1 MKRFLA
7 NFLSVV
13 LIPLLAP
20 TYLYAI
26 ILFFFP
32 QATNI
37 VSVGDKLLAILYI
50 ALTTTLLPFIV
61 VFILYKKKI
70 ISSLTLHAQKD
81 RTIPQIF
88 SCVIYLGICLFLVN
102 KEGVHNALSL
112 AMIAVTVSV
121 IFLTMITP
129 FWKISTHACGAWGLF
144 AILYVLQTRFYEVNF
159 VIPYYI
165 ILASVIGVCFAR
177 LYLKVH
183 TPLQVLAGSILGT
196 AIGFSLF
203 QYLLETTTR

>member
-7 NFLSVV
+7 NFLSII

-32 QATNI
+32 EVTNI
-37 VSVGDKLLAILYI
+37 TAIGDKLLAILYI

-61 VFILYKKKI
+61 VFILYKRKV
-70 ISSLTLHAQKD
+70 ISDLTLHKQED

-88 SCVIYLGICLFLVN
+88 SCVIYFAISLFLVG
-102 KEGVHNALSL
+102 KIGFSNALTLS
-112 AMIAVTVSV
+112 MIAVTLSV
-121 IFLTMITP
+121 VFLTMITP

-144 AILYVLQTRFYEVNF
+144 AILYVLQTRFYETSF

-165 ILASVIGVCFAR
+165 ILASTIGVCAAR
-177 LYLKVH
+177 LYLRVH
-183 TPLQVLAGSILGT
+183 TPMQVLAGSILGML
-196 AIGFSLF
+196 IGFSLF
-203 QYLLETTTR
+203 HYFLK

>member
-7 NFLSVV
+7 NFLSVI

-20 TYLYAI
+20 TYLYII

-32 QATNI
+32 QTAHVINL
-37 VSVGDKLLAILYI
+37 SDKLLAILYI

-61 VFILYKKKI
+61 VFILYKRKV
-70 ISSLTLHAQKD
+70 ISDLTLHRQED

-88 SCVIYLGICLFLVN
+88 SCVIYLGISLFLVKQVGFSN
-102 KEGVHNALSL
+102 PLALS
-112 AMIAVTVSV
+112 MIAVTISV
-121 IFLTMITP
+121 MFLTIITP
-129 FWKISTHACGAWGLF
+129 FWKISTHACGAWGMF
-144 AILYVLQTRFYEVNF
+144 AILYVLQYRFYESNF
-159 VIPYYI
+159 VILYYV
-165 ILASVIGVCFAR
+165 ILASVIGVCLAR

-203 QYLLETTTR
+203 HFYLA

>member
-1 MKRFLA
+1 MKKFLA
-7 NFLSVV
+7 NFISVV

-32 QATNI
+32 QVTNI
-37 VSVGDKLLAILYI
+37 IGVSDKLLAIFYI
-50 ALTTTLLPFIV
+50 AITTTLLPFIV
-61 VFILYKKKI
+61 VFVLYKKKI
-70 ISSLTLHAQKD
+70 ISSLTLHEQKD
-81 RTIPQIF
+81 RTIPQVF
-88 SCVIYLGICLFLVN
+88 SCVIYLAICLFLVN
-102 KEGVHNALSL
+102 KEGIHNALAL

-144 AILYVLQTRFYEVNF
+144 AILYVLQTRFYELNF
-159 VIPYYI
+159 EIFYYVIF
-165 ILASVIGVCFAR
+165 ASTIGVCFAR

-203 QYLLETTTR
+203 HFLLQ